1 MATMRLSADF
11 SDLAAIREF
20 VAQAGHDLGLDEE
33 MIPDLQLAVDE
44 ICANV
49 IEHGYNGQCGEIE
62 ITIEPV
68 PDGVQTQ
75 VRDWGVAFEPQK
87 VPVPNVTEPL
97 EQRRLGGLGLFLVR
111 QMVDDLRFEFDAQRG
126 NIVTMVKRFQSKEG
140 KG

>member
-1 MATMRLSADF
+1 MATLRLSADY

-33 MIPDLQLAVDE
+33 LIPDLQLAVDE

-49 IEHGYNGQCGEIE
+49 IEHGYNGQRGEIE
-62 ITIEPV
+62 ITIEPI
-68 PDGVQTQ
+68 PDGVRAH

-87 VPVPNVTEPL
+87 VPTPNVTNPL
-97 EQRRLGGLGLFLVR
+97 EQRPLGGLGLFLVR
-111 QMVDDLRFEFDAQRG
+111 QMMDDLRFEFDAQRG
-126 NIVTMVKRFQSKEG
+126 NTVTMVKRFRSKKG

>member
-20 VAQAGHDLGLDEE
+20 VAQTGHDLGLDEDL
-33 MIPDLQLAVDE
+33 IPDLQLAVDE

-62 ITIEPV
+62 ITIEPI
-68 PDGVQTQ
+68 PNGVRTQ
-75 VRDWGVAFEPQK
+75 VRDWGVAFEPQQ
-87 VPVPNVTEPL
+87 VPTPNVTSPL
-97 EQRRLGGLGLFLVR
+97 EQRPLGGLGLFLVR
-111 QMVDDLRFEFDAQRG
+111 QMMDDLRFEFDAQNG
-126 NIVTMVKRFQSKEG
+126 NTVTMVKRFRSREG